1 MKISNTS
8 AIPFTIHQS
17 STLSKKEE
25 LPEKF
30 QKQSEEKVSISVESW
45 QKLKENAEPQESNF
59 DKLPK
64 HIKDMVKAIERLIE
78 QIKIAKAALEK
89 AKAQEYPD
97 NETKHA
103 VLSMHH
109 SQVNSLELAR
119 FDAIQALQEAM
130 KEAGIYDPSITANLS
145 R

>member
-8 AIPFTIHQS
+8 AIPFAIHQS
-17 STLSKKEE
+17 TSVSAQAE
-25 LPEKF
+25 LPDKF
-30 QKQSEEKVSISVESW
+30 QKQSEEQVSISVESW

-64 HIKDMVKAIERLIE
+64 HIKEMIKAIERLIE
-78 QIKIAKAALEK
+78 QIELAKEALEK

-97 NETKHA
+97 NETKQA
-103 VLSMHH
+103 VLNMHH
-109 SQVNSLELAR
+109 GQVNSLELAR

-130 KEAGIYDPSITANLS
+130 KEAGIDDPSIIANLL